1 MKHRVKYFLAGLLM
15 SVLFA
20 FTALKVAE
28 HYVRPLSAVEIAGA
42 STVLER
48 REVVNTITHLLQRSW
63 FVSDQKIVDA
73 IRTLNWIENV
83 NVSRSKPDTLH
94 IQIVAK
100 RKISLSRAAQ
110 TTNQR
115 IDPTVRTSHLPDAI
129 SSSQLMRQVSQAS
142 AARGLSVVSLKEMPV
157 EGWVVSVDAD
167 FVVVLGSTDMLNRFD
182 RFLIVYD
189 QISPERKVQIQRVDT
204 RYEQGVAV
212 QWRAGES
219 NPVLASQGG

>member
-15 SVLFA
+15 SVLFV
-20 FTALKVAE
+20 FTILKVAQ

-63 FVSDQKIVDA
+63 FVSDQKIVNA

-83 NVSRSKPDTLH
+83 SVYRSKPDTLH

-110 TTNQR
+110 ITNQR
-115 IDPTVRTSHLPDAI
+115 IEPTVQTFHWPDAI
-129 SSSQLMRQVSQAS
+129 SSQLVRQVSEAS

-167 FVVVLGSTDMLNRFD
+167 FVVVLGATDMLNRFD

-189 QISPERKVQIQRVDT
+189 QIAPERKVQIQRVDT

-219 NPVLASQGG
+219 NPVLASQGR